1 LLNALL
7 ALVTLLILGCGLL
20 TGCTLADVDTNVTTL
35 TLSCWG
41 TPTEK
46 ALLSELAKGYQ
57 ALHPTVR
64 VKVQHSPDNYF
75 AKLHLLMA
83 ARHAPDVMM
92 LNSLTAPTYA
102 ATGQLLPLDAWL
114 AQQPAPNG
122 AQAYAPAA
130 LAAMQATLPSG
141 QTALVAL
148 PRDISTLAVVVNT
161 SLLRQALGAAQAEAL
176 LARATSTNPT
186 TLWRWDEAVQVATT
200 VQERLPRVKGWS
212 FYSSPPLYWLPFVWS
227 WGGQWLT
234 DAQNPLVDEADTA
247 AWQGLQAYADLRH
260 RWRVAPGLAVTGQTP
275 MTQLFIKGELL
286 FMLAGPWTMPF
297 LREQAPFA
305 WDIVRFPQGPAGSR
319 VGVDASGFAVWAHT
333 PHPQQA
339 LGLLGYLNSAKAQ
352 ASLAQSGLILP
363 ARVEVAQAQAKADQA
378 ANLPPYH
385 AEVWQVAVAEGIPTH
400 TPAQWHHTGEAL
412 TERLRPW
419 FEQGQRPQA
428 QQP

>member
-1 LLNALL
+1 MPLPTALL
-7 ALVTLLILGCGLL
+7 
-20 TGCTLADVDTNVTTL
+20 TLAMLLMVGLAWLSGCQSGSPNTGLTTL

-46 ALLSELAKGYQ
+46 ALLSELARGYQ
-57 ALHPTVR
+57 ALHPQVR

-102 ATGQLLPLDAWL
+102 AAGQLLPLDAWL

-148 PRDISTLAVVVNT
+148 PRDVSTLAVVVNT
-161 SLLRQALGAAQAEAL
+161 SLLKQALGAAQAEAL
-176 LARATSTNPT
+176 LARATSPNPA
-186 TLWRWDEAVQVATT
+186 TLWRWDEAISVATT
-200 VQERLPRVKGWS
+200 VQKQLPHVKGWS

-234 DAQNPLVDEADTA
+234 DAQHPMVDDADTA
-247 AWQGLQAYADLRH
+247 AWQGLQAYTDLRH
-260 RWRVAPGLAVTGQTP
+260 RWQVAPSLAVTGQTP
-275 MTQLFIKGELL
+275 MTQLFLKGDLL
-286 FMLAGPWTMPF
+286 FMLAGPWTIPF

-339 LGLLGYLNSAKAQ
+339 LELLGYLNSAKAQ

-363 ARVEVAQAQAKADQA
+363 ARVEVAQAQALADKAASLQ
-378 ANLPPYH
+378 PYH
-385 AEVWQVAVAEGIPTH
+385 AEVWQAAVAEGIPTH
-400 TPAQWHHTGEAL
+400 TPAQWHSVGEAL

-419 FEQGQRPQA
+419 FEQGQRPKK
-428 QQP
+428 